1 MLSRNGVA
9 YNLELSPYE
18 IIIEY
23 DHEKIKYKFST
34 QLNLER
40 FKKKLNDNR
49 DKINGSLSNRFNI
62 KITNNQL
69 CDIKLYSQVETRG
82 FYIECKE
89 RKFTCLSSIK
99 LNGQNKISKN

>member
-18 IIIEY
+18 IILEY
-23 DHEKIKYKFST
+23 DHEKLKYKFST
-34 QLNLER
+34 KLNLEK
-40 FKKKLNDNR
+40 FTNKLQQNR
-49 DKINGSLSNRFNI
+49 NKINESLSNRFNI
-62 KITNNQL
+62 QINNDQL
-69 CDIKLYSQVETRG
+69 CDIKLYSQIEKRG